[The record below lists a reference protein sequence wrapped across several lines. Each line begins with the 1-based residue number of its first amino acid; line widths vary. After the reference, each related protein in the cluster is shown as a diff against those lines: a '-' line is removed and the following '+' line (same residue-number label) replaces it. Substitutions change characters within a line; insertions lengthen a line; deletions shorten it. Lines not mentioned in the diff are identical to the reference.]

1 MGCSSRVGA
10 ALVVVCTALS
20 LNATVARA
28 EEPIAG
34 SVVSHMPLAAA
45 TLPIGAA
52 VSEQIVYRTLRTA
65 DRQGISSGS
74 IFLPE
79 GAPPTGGW
87 PVISYAHGTVG
98 SADRCAPSVAGFYET
113 ERRPIERWLAEGY
126 AVVATDYSGLGT
138 EGALAYLD
146 GPAAGAN
153 AIDIVRAAHEVYG
166 DVLDERWMVA
176 GLSEGG
182 HAAYFAGHEAS
193 SRAPELD
200 FRGTVV
206 VAGPTHLE
214 GLFPLGGPLFPELGI
229 PGLVV
234 YVLYLLGGIDD
245 QRPEENVRQ
254 YLSPL
259 GISWMEK
266 AATQCAVDIGKTVAS
281 ERVPLGALFSQ
292 SLWTPHIYELMREML
307 QVPVDGYD
315 RPLRIVQSTADTTLP
330 IPFTWAQLVDLRS
343 RGTQFEYQEIQG
355 VPHSQSVIAS
365 MDQTVE
371 FTQRVLR

>member
-1 MGCSSRVGA
+1 M
-10 ALVVVCTALS
+10 
-20 LNATVARA
+20 
-28 EEPIAG
+28 
-34 SVVSHMPLAAA
+34 
-45 TLPIGAA
+45 
-52 VSEQIVYRTLRTA
+52 
-65 DRQGISSGS
+65 
-74 IFLPE
+74 
-79 GAPPTGGW
+79 
-87 PVISYAHGTVG
+87 
-98 SADRCAPSVAGFYET
+98 
-113 ERRPIERWLAEGY
+113 
-126 AVVATDYSGLGT
+126 ATDYSGLGT

-153 AIDIVRAAHEVYG
+153 AIDVVRAAHEVYG

-193 SRAPELD
+193 SRAPGLD

-214 GLFPLGGPLFPELGI
+214 GLFPLGGPLFPEFGI

-266 AATQCAVDIGKTVAS
+266 AATQCAVDIGRTVAS
-281 ERVPLGALFSQ
+281 ERVPLGASLFSIAVDATHLRTDARDASGSCRRLRPAVAHRSVHRRHNPPHSVHLGATRRSTCQRYTIRVSRNPGSPPQ
-292 SLWTPHIYELMREML
+292 SVRDCLDGSDCSSSRSELCASACGGENRCRRFARTTL
-307 QVPVDGYD
+307 LPRSRTGCRRSRAA
-315 RPLRIVQSTADTTLP
+315 RPLSPGISVQ
-330 IPFTWAQLVDLRS
+330 
-343 RGTQFEYQEIQG
+343 
-355 VPHSQSVIAS
+355 AS
-365 MDQTVE
+365 
-371 FTQRVLR
+371 